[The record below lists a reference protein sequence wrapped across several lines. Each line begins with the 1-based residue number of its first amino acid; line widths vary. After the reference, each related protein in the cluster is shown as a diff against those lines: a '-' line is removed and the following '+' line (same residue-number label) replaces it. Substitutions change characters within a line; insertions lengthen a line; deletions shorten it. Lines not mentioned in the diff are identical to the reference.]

1 MAEEESEHHGKERK
15 CKKDRDGGFEGE
27 WRALSAKQKGADKGM
42 NSVEKFS
49 VLLQKASVSW

>member
-1 MAEEESEHHGKERK
+1 MEE
-15 CKKDRDGGFEGE
+15 RDGGFGDE